1 MNLDTNMELKKIA
14 TMSDDPN
21 TMDRVMGKK
30 IMNSPMV
37 PGQKPS
43 GTKAAMVVA
52 VEMMMG

>member
-14 TMSDDPN
+14 TMRDDPK

-43 GTKAAMVVA
+43 GRKAAMVVA
-52 VEMMMG
+52 VEIIIG

>member
-21 TMDRVMGKK
+21 TMERVMGKK